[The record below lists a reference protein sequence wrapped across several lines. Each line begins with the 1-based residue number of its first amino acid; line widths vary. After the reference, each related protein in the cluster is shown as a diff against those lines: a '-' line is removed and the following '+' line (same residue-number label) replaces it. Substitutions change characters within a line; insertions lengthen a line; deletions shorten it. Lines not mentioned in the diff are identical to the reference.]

1 MNKTSKKVNI
11 KFKIDNNMGEQLKA
25 KQKYTTEYLQS
36 LKDYRKGYTTHKCN
50 CPYCDSNKKTK
61 K

>member
-1 MNKTSKKVNI
+1 M
-11 KFKIDNNMGEQLKA
+11 A
-25 KQKYTTEYLQS
+25 KPKYTSEYLQS
-36 LKDYRKGYTTHKCN
+36 LKDYRKEYVAHKCN

>member
-1 MNKTSKKVNI
+1 M
-11 KFKIDNNMGEQLKA
+11 A
-25 KQKYTTEYLQS
+25 KQKYTSEYLQS
-36 LKDYRKGYTTHKCN
+36 LKDYRKEYVAHKCK

>member
-1 MNKTSKKVNI
+1 MNI
-11 KFKIDNNMGEQLKA
+11 KFKIDNNMGEQLMA
-25 KQKYTTEYLQS
+25 KQKYTSEYLQS

-50 CPYCDSNKKTK
+50 CPYCVSNKKTK